1 MPAATSQQQQQ
12 HHNGNSNSNSN
23 SNLTTAAATSAHILL
38 ELTWTRIAEE
48 DDSRVTKR
56 IRIRSSRR

>member
-12 HHNGNSNSNSN
+12 HHNGNSN